1 MINKYSDRLQKL
13 EPFLKWDGK
22 DFEKLP
28 VLAKIEENVQ
38 LIRFPCWCMV
48 MYRVHLYRISDN
60 LVLGAVNA
68 YRNGKVGNGMNVLN
82 DNIES
87 YPHIAREY
95 KNGSEMDI
103 LADKNYGDGSS
114 SREHAAMSP
123 RHLGC
128 AAVIARSFARIHKP
142 ILTNKE
148 C

>member
-1 MINKYSDRLQKL
+1 MIGTDSIPQMHLKSQKKVSMILVEEICICSGWDFRSVEVVINKYSDRLQKL

-48 MYRVHLYRISDN
+48 MYRVHLDRISDN

-95 KNGSEMDI
+95 KNGI
-103 LADKNYGDGSS
+103 WNGYS
-114 SREHAAMSP
+114 SR
-123 RHLGC
+123 
-128 AAVIARSFARIHKP
+128 
-142 ILTNKE
+142 
-148 C
+148 